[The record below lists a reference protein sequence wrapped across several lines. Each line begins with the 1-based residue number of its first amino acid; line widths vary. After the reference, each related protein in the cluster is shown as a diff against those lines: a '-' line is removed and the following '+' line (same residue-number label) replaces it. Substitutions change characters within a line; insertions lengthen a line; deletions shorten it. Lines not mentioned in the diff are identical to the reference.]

1 LIYSTYE
8 TLRGSGRA
16 HWTGRTWLVSHF
28 KDVEAGLAHAQF
40 TARRS
45 DRLFSHLFQ
54 AGSADPRV
62 QDLSRHLKNWTFF
75 SDPKDMKADR
85 KLIWEILGPDKFAG
99 LPEMLGGFLNDGFL
113 DTTKAGSEPMID
125 LISSLSKPVRR
136 KILAVM
142 LEVSDVAASEICDLS
157 DPIFDLI
164 TASSL
169 SLEAVDRSADA
180 LQKLIPLVKASG
192 AMQSPV
198 TQIANGEAVVS
209 QLILL
214 SVVSVFIDKAI
225 ANVLQV
231 LLVEPGR
238 WAALHAQSPEHIDL
252 FISEALRLESPTQI
266 TSRVVLSDCE
276 FAGEKMLGGQ
286 SVSLL
291 IGSANRDEK
300 IFDRAPEFQPLR
312 TTNRT
317 LTFGLGGKRCP
328 GEWLTNNVVKSV
340 LATMLDSDL
349 GRRLAAIKP
358 GSLNFKWKPNQESR
372 RLGALT
378 IQL

>member
-1 LIYSTYE
+1 
-8 TLRGSGRA
+8 
-16 HWTGRTWLVSHF
+16 
-28 KDVEAGLAHAQF
+28 
-40 TARRS
+40 
-45 DRLFSHLFQ
+45 
-54 AGSADPRV
+54 
-62 QDLSRHLKNWTFF
+62 
-75 SDPKDMKADR
+75 
-85 KLIWEILGPDKFAG
+85 
-99 LPEMLGGFLNDGFL
+99 
-113 DTTKAGSEPMID
+113 
-125 LISSLSKPVRR
+125 
-136 KILAVM
+136 
-142 LEVSDVAASEICDLS
+142 
-157 DPIFDLI
+157 
-164 TASSL
+164 
-169 SLEAVDRSADA
+169 VDRSADA

-214 SVVSVFIDKAI
+214 SVVSIFIDKAI

-300 IFDRAPEFQPLR
+300 FFERAPDFQPFR
-312 TTNRT
+312 ETNRT